1 MEEGSNAAKIAT
13 IALHTAP
20 LILFATRFVDAP
32 VQLPAWR
39 YPPPCSGPLVSLFPA
54 PGISRKLL
62 SEKEKI

>member
-20 LILFATRFVDAP
+20 LILFATRFVDA
-32 VQLPAWR
+32 
-39 YPPPCSGPLVSLFPA
+39 LVHLLGCIASLFGSAGFPV
-54 PGISRKLL
+54 PGTGNFPQLF